1 MRNMSRLADQQ
12 ISVWLGNRRG
22 ISMIGMGLLACMLP
36 LAIGFVSAKMN
47 PTMSQQGAI
56 LLALVF
62 PAFLLAILQSRLLIP
77 YTLAVWAVGPEI
89 RRIADWLEGTYHSV
103 SLLSVAPLLVS
114 SMLIIPVL
122 RGIHQAEKPLT
133 RIVVFFGIELA
144 YGSVVGLFKNGIVFA
159 YDLAN
164 YVVPLILLPYLAI
177 KPMKAKELDRLLYSY
192 ANIAV
197 LVAIYGIIQ
206 YLTVP
211 PWDAFWMNHVEMNSI
226 GVPEPLQI
234 RVFSSMN
241 SPGPCAIFLA
251 MALVPMLMEKRW
263 RGTLGWIGILLT
275 VVCLLITLVR
285 SAWLI
290 AFVML
295 LAYILSSSSKG
306 KWKTLFQLAIVGLL
320 LYIIVPK
327 LPGAEGL
334 VARMQTLTDIQQDHS
349 YNERLDLLHTMLPA
363 IVGNPVGQGIGSV
376 GIGTKLDNGGD
387 LGELGIMDN
396 GYIAIFLTFGIF
408 GAFFFFGGLFV
419 IIKRLLARIA
429 ARDASQP
436 YIRLALATWAGAVA
450 SLISDNGFPG
460 MRGYLIWMMIGIG
473 LWAKDV
479 IAERR

>member
-1 MRNMSRLADQQ
+1 MYAATRHRICQRQDESHHEPAGSHIAGDRF
-12 ISVWLGNRRG
+12 S
-22 ISMIGMGLLACMLP
+22 GLPAGD
-36 LAIGFVSAKMN
+36 LAITATDFLHTGGVGSRPGN
-47 PTMSQQGAI
+47 PPHCR
-56 LLALVF
+56 LV
-62 PAFLLAILQSRLLIP
+62 
-77 YTLAVWAVGPEI
+77 G
-89 RRIADWLEGTYHSV
+89 GNV
-103 SLLSVAPLLVS
+103 SLGFLIERGAAAGKQHADHSCAAGYS
-114 SMLIIPVL
+114 SGGKAINPDCCIF
-122 RGIHQAEKPLT
+122 RH
-133 RIVVFFGIELA
+133 R
-144 YGSVVGLFKNGIVFA
+144 VGLRKCGRVIQNGIVFA

-164 YVVPLILLPYLAI
+164 YVVPLLLLPYLAI

-263 RGTLGWIGILLT
+263 RGTLGWIGVLLT
-275 VVCLLITLVR
+275 VVCLLVTLVR

-363 IVGNPVGQGIGSV
+363 ITNNPVGQGIGSV

-396 GYIAIFLTFGIF
+396 GYIAIFLTFGIC

-419 IIKRLLARIA
+419 IIKRLLVRIA
-429 ARDASQP
+429 ERNSSQP